1 MVQGHSQKGSRVE
14 GGWQTLGRGKRSVRS
29 IRPQSVSISFCG
41 SNICRTSYEQW
52 PSYTSEEPKLPG
64 SGPFGREVGGAMLSV
79 TGLNKIGFVSP
90 ERRYEA
96 PGCCTAAAKVI
107 IIMGKDAGFS
117 WFPNR
122 SVAINS
128 RENRVKP
135 LSNIYKQRLTV
146 SKHATNETK
155 YSVLR
160 RVRAQRDCP
169 RRHAFANYLI

>member
-1 MVQGHSQKGSRVE
+1 
-14 GGWQTLGRGKRSVRS
+14 
-29 IRPQSVSISFCG
+29 
-41 SNICRTSYEQW
+41 
-52 PSYTSEEPKLPG
+52 
-64 SGPFGREVGGAMLSV
+64 
-79 TGLNKIGFVSP
+79 
-90 ERRYEA
+90 
-96 PGCCTAAAKVI
+96 
-107 IIMGKDAGFS
+107 MGKDAGFS

-160 RVRAQRDCP
+160 RVRAQRGCP
-169 RRHAFANYLI
+169 RRNAFADYLKLVTLTHEKKRRCPRGRIDDPDDDTLAMAFLADSDLPTLLLTDFKI

>member
-122 SVAINS
+122 PVSINS

>member
-1 MVQGHSQKGSRVE
+1 MELQHIIAQKKELLVRETFSR
-14 GGWQTLGRGKRSVRS
+14 QP
-29 IRPQSVSISFCG
+29 I
-41 SNICRTSYEQW
+41 
-52 PSYTSEEPKLPG
+52 
-64 SGPFGREVGGAMLSV
+64 
-79 TGLNKIGFVSP
+79 NKIGFVSP

>member
-1 MVQGHSQKGSRVE
+1 
-14 GGWQTLGRGKRSVRS
+14 
-29 IRPQSVSISFCG
+29 
-41 SNICRTSYEQW
+41 
-52 PSYTSEEPKLPG
+52 
-64 SGPFGREVGGAMLSV
+64 
-79 TGLNKIGFVSP
+79 
-90 ERRYEA
+90 
-96 PGCCTAAAKVI
+96 
-107 IIMGKDAGFS
+107 MGKDAGFS
-117 WFPNR
+117 WFPNW

-169 RRHAFANYLI
+169 RRHAFANYLKLDTLTHDKEWRSPLGRTDTPDDDTLAMTVLADSDLPTLLLTDFKI

>member
-1 MVQGHSQKGSRVE
+1 MRYMLDTCAFIDAVTE
-14 GGWQTLGRGKRSVRS
+14 PDNLGADVCALMEDYENEFCIS
-29 IRPQSVSISFCG
+29 IETI
-41 SNICRTSYEQW
+41 
-52 PSYTSEEPKLPG
+52 
-64 SGPFGREVGGAMLSV
+64 REVILKYKSKKVWTKVWQNADAIVESIY
-79 TGLNKIGFVSP
+79 NKIGFVSP

>member
-1 MVQGHSQKGSRVE
+1 MIDFVSFWHTCLSIKRIF
-14 GGWQTLGRGKRSVRS
+14 TL
-29 IRPQSVSISFCG
+29 
-41 SNICRTSYEQW
+41 
-52 PSYTSEEPKLPG
+52 
-64 SGPFGREVGGAMLSV
+64 A
-79 TGLNKIGFVSP
+79 NKIGFVSP

-146 SKHATNETK
+146 SKHATNERIGL
-155 YSVLR
+155 V
-160 RVRAQRDCP
+160 VV
-169 RRHAFANYLI
+169 

>member
-1 MVQGHSQKGSRVE
+1 MQSATHITKANKLIKAGKGRDAAN
-14 GGWQTLGRGKRSVRS
+14 R
-29 IRPQSVSISFCG
+29 IRCLLLEFIEQISPL
-41 SNICRTSYEQW
+41 II
-52 PSYTSEEPKLPG
+52 
-64 SGPFGREVGGAMLSV
+64 M
-79 TGLNKIGFVSP
+79 LNKIGFVSP